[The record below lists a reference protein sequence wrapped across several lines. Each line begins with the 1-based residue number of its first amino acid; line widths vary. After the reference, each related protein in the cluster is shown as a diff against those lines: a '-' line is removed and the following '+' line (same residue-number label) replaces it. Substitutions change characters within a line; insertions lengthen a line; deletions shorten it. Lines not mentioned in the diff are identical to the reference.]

1 MTTDLANRGSIDATV
16 LEKVLIQGDLS
27 KLTPQERLMYYNKV
41 CDSLGLN
48 PFTRPFDYIVLNNK
62 LTLYAKRDCTDQL
75 RKIHSIS
82 VKITSREPLGDIY
95 VVTAQGTNREG
106 RYDESIG
113 AVNVAN
119 LRGDHLANALMKAE
133 TKAKRRV
140 TLSLAGLGWL
150 DETEADSI
158 PDSRIITNDED
169 LNNDKSGGATD
180 GAQKPLSRAQ
190 AQRISDLYGR
200 LGLTKEDMLLI
211 MESECNRTV
220 ESVTKLTSEEA
231 DKVIDALEENA
242 MIGEEG
248 APDGAVEQGGVEQ
261 GEGI

>member
-1 MTTDLANRGSIDATV
+1 MTG
-16 LEKVLIQGDLS
+16 E
-27 KLTPQERLMYYNKV
+27 Y
-41 CDSLGLN
+41 
-48 PFTRPFDYIVLNNK
+48 
-62 LTLYAKRDCTDQL
+62 
-75 RKIHSIS
+75 
-82 VKITSREPLGDIY
+82 IY
-95 VVTAQGTNREG
+95 VVTAQAQ
-106 RYDESIG
+106 IG
-113 AVNVAN
+113 KAGMMKAFAVNVAN
-119 LRGDHLANALMKAE
+119 LRGDHLANALMKV
-133 TKAKRRV
+133 KRKP
-140 TLSLAGLGWL
+140 SAGNFIFGRAWL
-150 DETEADSI
+150 TDETEADSI

-190 AQRISDLYGR
+190 AQRISELYGR

-242 MIGEEG
+242 MIGEEVS
-248 APDGAVEQGGVEQ
+248 PDGAVEQGGVEQ